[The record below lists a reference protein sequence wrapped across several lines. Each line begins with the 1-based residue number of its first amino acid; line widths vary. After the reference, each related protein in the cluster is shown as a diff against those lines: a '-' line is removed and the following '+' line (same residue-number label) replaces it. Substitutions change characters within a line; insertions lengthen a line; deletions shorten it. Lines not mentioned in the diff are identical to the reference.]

1 MIKEL
6 KEFRCKCKQFPPY
19 ELLGFPSPPIVK
31 AFFSKKC
38 SGRGDMNSDSIDC
51 YHDDDYK
58 GQWAISGTKYRLSN
72 ENIIRD
78 GGSTAL

>member
-1 MIKEL
+1 
-6 KEFRCKCKQFPPY
+6 
-19 ELLGFPSPPIVK
+19 
-31 AFFSKKC
+31 
-38 SGRGDMNSDSIDC
+38 MNCDSIDC

-78 GGSTAL
+78 GGSTALELLPLLKTTECW

>member
-31 AFFSKKC
+31 AFFSQKNVLEEVIC
-38 SGRGDMNSDSIDC
+38 IV
-51 YHDDDYK
+51 
-58 GQWAISGTKYRLSN
+58 
-72 ENIIRD
+72 IR
-78 GGSTAL
+78 